1 MTRRRGASRRGGE
14 GELARAIAEMPFGAG
29 AAIAGVLVV
38 IGVFVSFLPP
48 GQGWFA
54 LLPQT
59 KTLFFALAFFV
70 FVAASAGALR
80 RWSDGRLFNSGTPI
94 EQLSR
99 EQFERYLAA
108 YYRSKGFTVRSRG
121 GSVADGGV
129 DLVLDD
135 AQGRRIL
142 QAKHWRTYTVGIVPL
157 RALWGVREDEGAHGA
172 VFVTSGRFTKD
183 ALEFARGKA
192 LELVDGA
199 RLRRMVQAG
208 RALSPPTL
216 GETAP
221 VAQAHCPRCRE
232 GTLVPR
238 VARKGSHAGSEFL
251 GCSRYPRCTFT
262 RNVEV
267 PT

>member
-1 MTRRRGASRRGGE
+1 
-14 GELARAIAEMPFGAG
+14 MPFAVGAT
-29 AAIAGVLVV
+29 IAGVLLI
-38 IGVFVSFLPP
+38 IGVIVALLPP
-48 GQGWFA
+48 GQGWYA

-59 KTLFFALAFFV
+59 RTMFFALAFFV
-70 FVAASAGALR
+70 FVVASLGALR

-94 EQLSR
+94 EQLSW

-108 YYRSKGFTVRSRG
+108 YYRSKGFTVKTRG
-121 GSVADGGV
+121 GAAADGGV
-129 DLVLDD
+129 DLVLEDT
-135 AQGRRIL
+135 QGRRVL
-142 QAKHWRTYTVGIVPL
+142 QAKHWKAYTVGVVPL
-157 RALWGVREDEGAHGA
+157 RALWGVREDEGAYGA

-199 RLRRMVQAG
+199 RLRRMVQEG
-208 RALSPPTL
+208 KALSPPTL

-221 VAQAHCPRCRE
+221 AAQEHCPRCRE
-232 GTLVPR
+232 GTLVHR
-238 VARKGSHAGSEFL
+238 VARKGPHAGSGFL
-251 GCSRYPRCTFT
+251 GCSRYPQCTFT